1 MIKKWSSGKEGNLR
15 ALLST
20 LHEILEPESGWEPVP
35 LTDMMS
41 TRAVRKHYENAE
53 YLTSAVRLVQRGA
66 STREKYICRKVLEI
80 LNVCSV
86 EVLRFESEEKVV
98 QQKKRSEERQQNRI
112 LGKRYNHLD

>member
-1 MIKKWSSGKEGNLR
+1 MILTKFLKFQ
-15 ALLST
+15 
-20 LHEILEPESGWEPVP
+20 ILEPESGWEPVP

-66 STREKYICRKVLEI
+66 STREKYICKKVLEI

-86 EVLRFESEEKVV
+86 RFMFVLWALQLWFTPLCLCI
-98 QQKKRSEERQQNRI
+98 N
-112 LGKRYNHLD
+112 YM